1 MNRNTKY
8 KNINVPNYMD
18 PMVRRVLIIA
28 ENVQF
33 ESLKELLSS
42 KRRYLHIY
50 GLKCFW
56 ENTNLNLFNL
66 CDIDDDLCNF
76 ILENFDILLIKAF
89 DNVISTALRD
99 NNGNILTNDR
109 GETIYDENY
118 DGYGLDVAYKLVEL
132 CPELKDRLAILTS
145 YDEYSM
151 LKTDKP
157 NDKRIKFLEE
167 TKPLMYNHYST
178 TRDNEITR
186 VIQKL
191 FHDDPRNVRKTKIE
205 NYFDEPSR

>member
-1 MNRNTKY
+1 
-8 KNINVPNYMD
+8 
-18 PMVRRVLIIA
+18 L
-28 ENVQF
+28 
-33 ESLKELLSS
+33 
-42 KRRYLHIY
+42 
-50 GLKCFW
+50 

-167 TKPLMYNHYST
+167 TKPLMYHPYTINRNKELY
-178 TRDNEITR
+178 RQIAM
-186 VIQKL
+186 L
-191 FHDDPRNVRKTKIE
+191 FHKDSRNVRKTKIE